1 MAKRNW
7 FEGIEDRVPATKFE
21 LNFPS
26 FRDDIDLAKTLS
38 KTLLGEPFDLEN
50 VNANVHTT
58 PFDDFIADLKGFGF
72 QDKGDHYE
80 MTTDLGGQKGESGTP
95 EDAVK
100 VELTGKN
107 NRTVEIT
114 YEHTTSTNENCFYSH
129 SQKTSVTLP
138 ADADEE
144 TVKAYFDDNDN
155 VVVSV
160 KKKSKEPEKKG
171 PRSIPV
177 VGARVND
184 K

>member
-7 FEGIEDRVPATKFE
+7 FEGIENRVPATEFE
-21 LNFPS
+21 FNLPAFKNGMN
-26 FRDDIDLAKTLS
+26 LAKTLL
-38 KTLLGEPFDLEN
+38 TEPFDLDFSD
-50 VNANVHTT
+50 
-58 PFDDFIADLKGFGF
+58 FDSFGF

-80 MTTDLGGQKGESGTP
+80 MTTDLGGQKGASGTP

-114 YEHTTSTNENCFYSH
+114 YEHSTSTDKNCFYSH

-144 TVKAYFDDNDN
+144 TIKAFFDENDN

-160 KKKSKEPEKKG
+160 KKKTKEPEKKV

-177 VGARVND
+177 GIKHKD
-184 K
+184 E

>member
-1 MAKRNW
+1 MEKKNW
-7 FEGIEDRVPATKFE
+7 Y
-21 LNFPS
+21 
-26 FRDDIDLAKTLS
+26 
-38 KTLLGEPFDLEN
+38 EN
-50 VNANVHTT
+50 VNENVPVKNKNRH
-58 PFDDFIADLKGFGF
+58 PLSFDAFDIFNLPSLSDDDFGLMKGLDGIGF

-114 YEHTTSTNENCFYSH
+114 YEHSTSTDENCFYSH

-144 TVKAYFDDNDN
+144 TIKAYFDDNDN

-177 VGARVND
+177 GVRHND

>member
-7 FEGIEDRVPATKFE
+7 FDSIQDRVPAVAFDEFNLPAFK
-21 LNFPS
+21 NGMN
-26 FRDDIDLAKTLS
+26 LAKTLL
-38 KTLLGEPFDLEN
+38 TEPFDLEN
-50 VNANVHTT
+50 VNVHIT
-58 PFDDFIADLKGFGF
+58 PFDDFMADLEGFGF
-72 QDKGDHYE
+72 KDKGDRYE
-80 MTTDLGGQKGESGTP
+80 MTTDLGGQKGESGAP

-114 YEHTTSTNENCFYSH
+114 YEHSTSTDENCFYSH

-144 TVKAYFDDNDN
+144 TIKAYFDDNDN

-177 VGARVND
+177 GVRHKD

>member
-7 FEGIEDRVPATKFE
+7 FEGIENRVPATEFE
-21 LNFPS
+21 FNLPAFKNGMN
-26 FRDDIDLAKTLS
+26 LAKTLL
-38 KTLLGEPFDLEN
+38 TEPFDLDFSD
-50 VNANVHTT
+50 
-58 PFDDFIADLKGFGF
+58 FDSFGF

-80 MTTDLGGQKGESGTP
+80 MTTDLGGQKGGSGTP

-114 YEHTTSTNENCFYSH
+114 YEHSTSADKNCFYSH

-144 TVKAYFDDNDN
+144 TIKAFFDENDN

-160 KKKSKEPEKKG
+160 KKKTKEPEKKV

-177 VGARVND
+177 GIKHKD
-184 K
+184 E

>member
-1 MAKRNW
+1 MPCVAK
-7 FEGIEDRVPATKFE
+7 KFE
-21 LNFPS
+21 IG
-26 FRDDIDLAKTLS
+26 RDDEDASGYPDVDIVIT
-38 KTLLGEPFDLEN
+38 TRELGRMIQRAGIKFTALEN
-50 VNANVHTT
+50 EEYDSPLSEDTGAAVIFGATGGVMEAALRTAN
-58 PFDDFIADLKGFGF
+58 DW
-72 QDKGDHYE
+72 
-80 MTTDLGGQKGESGTP
+80 
-95 EDAVK
+95 
-100 VELTGKN
+100 LTGKD

-114 YEHTTSTNENCFYSH
+114 YEHSTSTDENCFYSH

-144 TVKAYFDDNDN
+144 TIKAYFDDNDN

-177 VGARVND
+177 GVRHND

>member
-7 FEGIEDRVPATKFE
+7 FDSIKDRVPAVAFDEFNLPAFK
-21 LNFPS
+21 NGMN
-26 FRDDIDLAKTLS
+26 LAKTLL
-38 KTLLGEPFDLEN
+38 TEPFDLEN
-50 VNANVHTT
+50 VDAHLSPIT
-58 PFDDFIADLKGFGF
+58 DLMEELEGFGF
-72 QDKGDHYE
+72 QDKGNYYE
-80 MTTDLGGQKGESGTP
+80 MVTDLGGQRGEAKTP

-114 YEHTTSTNENCFYSH
+114 YEHSTSTDENCFYSH

-144 TVKAYFDDNDN
+144 TIKAYFDDNDN

-177 VGARVND
+177 GVRHSD

>member
-7 FEGIEDRVPATKFE
+7 FDSIQDRVPAV
-21 LNFPS
+21 S
-26 FRDDIDLAKTLS
+26 FDEFNLPVFKNEMNLAKTLL
-38 KTLLGEPFDLEN
+38 TEPFDLDFSD
-50 VNANVHTT
+50 
-58 PFDDFIADLKGFGF
+58 FDSFGF

-80 MTTDLGGQKGESGTP
+80 MTTDLGGQKGESGAP

-114 YEHTTSTNENCFYSH
+114 YEHSTNTNENCFYSH

-144 TVKAYFDDNDN
+144 TIKAFFDENDN

-160 KKKSKEPEKKG
+160 KKKAKEPEKKV

-177 VGARVND
+177 GIKHKD
-184 K
+184 E